1 MNQTEY
7 LMNTKLSCLLFLLL
21 FSFFNTSAQYT
32 ETINSNRPG
41 FSQGA
46 FSVGKNVIQLEAGF
60 GLGKEEHYIPT
71 TTETNAF
78 IIDYNVRYGV
88 WKEELEIS
96 LIGAYQ
102 SNSITEINGAVSNK
116 TKESNFTSNTIGAK
130 YLFFDPFRKKELEK
144 PNLYSW
150 KANNS
155 FHWKDL
161 IPAISVYAGANFD
174 SADNPLTHLQDNK
187 LTYFST
193 EIETGIEISPTVA
206 IATQNNWG
214 SWVFVINLIGDRVT
228 LDESSYSYILTLTHT
243 FTQNL
248 SAFIE
253 NQGIKSDFYADQLLR
268 GGAAYLINKDF
279 QIDGSIL
286 VNFKDTPSRLYGRIG
301 ISYRIDLHKQDEFI
315 EDKGKAGRDKNKE
328 EKGKKKD
335 KKKKRKDGLDFE
347 DEGGTNEDGG
357 I

>member
-7 LMNTKLSCLLFLLL
+7 SMNSKLSFLLFLLL
-21 FSFFNTSAQYT
+21 FSFFNASAQYT

-46 FSVGKNVIQLEAGF
+46 FSVGKNVIQFEGGF
-60 GLGKEEHYIPT
+60 GLGKEEHELKN
-71 TTETNAF
+71 TETNAF

-88 WKEELEIS
+88 WKEELEVS
-96 LIGAYQ
+96 LIGGYR
-102 SNSITEINGAVSNK
+102 SNSVTNTTGGISNEY
-116 TKESNFTSNTIGAK
+116 KESNFTSNTIGAK
-130 YLFFDPFRKKELEK
+130 YLFFDPYRKKELEK

-155 FHWKDL
+155 FKWKDL
-161 IPAISVYAGANFD
+161 IPAISIYAGANFD
-174 SADNPLTHLQDNK
+174 AADNPLTPG
-187 LTYFST
+187 T
-193 EIETGIEISPTVA
+193 ESSISPTVA

-214 SWVFVINLIGDRVT
+214 SWVFVTNFIGDRIT
-228 LDESSYSYILTLTHT
+228 EDIPSYSYILTLTHT
-243 FTQNL
+243 FTPNL
-248 SAFIE
+248 SAFLE
-253 NQGIKSDFYADQLLR
+253 NQGIKSDFYADQLFR

-286 VNFKDTPSRLYGRIG
+286 LNFKDTPSRLYGRIG
-301 ISYRIDLHKQDEFI
+301 ISYRLDLHKNDEYI

-335 KKKKRKDGLDFE
+335 KKKKRKDGVDFE
-347 DEGGTNEDGG
+347 EDDGANDDGG

>member
-1 MNQTEY
+1 LNQTEY
-7 LMNTKLSCLLFLLL
+7 SMNSKLSCFLFLLL
-21 FSFFNTSAQYT
+21 FSFFNASAQYT

-46 FSVGKNVIQLEAGF
+46 FSVGKNVIQFEGGF
-60 GLGKEEHYIPT
+60 GLGKEEHVLKN
-71 TTETNAF
+71 TETDAF
-78 IIDYNVRYGV
+78 IIDYNIRYGI

-96 LIGAYQ
+96 FIGAYQ
-102 SNSITEINGAVSNK
+102 SNSNTYLNNGSTDKV
-116 TKESNFTSNTIGAK
+116 SNFTSNTLGAK
-130 YLFFDPFRKKELEK
+130 YLVYDPYRKKEIEK

-155 FHWKDL
+155 FQWRDL
-161 IPAISVYAGANFD
+161 IPAVSVYAGANFD
-174 SADNPLTHLQDNK
+174 SADNTLTPG
-187 LTYFST
+187 T
-193 EIETGIEISPTVA
+193 ESSISPTVA

-214 SWVFVINLIGDRVT
+214 SWVFVTNFIGERITEDIP
-228 LDESSYSYILTLTHT
+228 SYSYILTLTHT
-243 FTQNL
+243 FTPNW
-248 SAFIE
+248 SAFLE

-301 ISYRIDLHKQDEFI
+301 ISYRLDLHKQDEFI
-315 EDKGKAGRDKNKE
+315 EDKGKAGRDKKKE

-335 KKKKRKDGLDFE
+335 KKKKRKDGVDFE
-347 DEGGTNEDGG
+347 EEDGEIEDGG